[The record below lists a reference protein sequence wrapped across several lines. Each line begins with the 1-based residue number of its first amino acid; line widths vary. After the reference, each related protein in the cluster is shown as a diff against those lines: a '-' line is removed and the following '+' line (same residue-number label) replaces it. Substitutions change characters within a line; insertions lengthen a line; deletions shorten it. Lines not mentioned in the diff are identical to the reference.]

1 MLTTKQKKLKKGLT
15 NSKSHVIISYKLNKE
30 MKGLVLIMTKKIT
43 RKEMFGMIQAVVAN
57 STAANKV
64 EMVEFIEKQIA
75 QLERKSGSSKPTKTQ
90 LENENLK
97 VEILEC
103 FKGLEKPVT
112 ITEFCEKVN
121 HPVAELSNQ
130 KLSALFNQLAKPEVG
145 KLIKTTEKKKSYF
158 ALA

>member
-1 MLTTKQKKLKKGLT
+1 
-15 NSKSHVIISYKLNKE
+15 
-30 MKGLVLIMTKKIT
+30 MTKKIT

-97 VEILEC
+97 AEILEC
-103 FKGLEKPVT
+103 FESIEKAVT
-112 ITEFCEKVN
+112 ISEFQSMTRFSVEN
-121 HPVAELSNQ
+121 GFSNQ
-130 KLSALFNQLAKPEVG
+130 KMSALLNQLVKAE
-145 KLIKTTEKKKSYF
+145 KLVKTIEKKKSYF

>member
-1 MLTTKQKKLKKGLT
+1 
-15 NSKSHVIISYKLNKE
+15 

-57 STAANKV
+57 STATNKV

>member
-1 MLTTKQKKLKKGLT
+1 MPTTKQKNLKKGLT
-15 NSKSHVIISYKLNKE
+15 NSDPHVIISYKLNKE

-97 VEILEC
+97 AEILEC
-103 FKGLEKPVT
+103 FESIEKAVT
-112 ITEFCEKVN
+112 ISEFQSMTRFSVEN
-121 HPVAELSNQ
+121 GFSNQ
-130 KLSALFNQLAKPEVG
+130 KMSALLNQLVKAE
-145 KLIKTTEKKKSYF
+145 KLVKTIEKKKSYF